1 MTNAIR
7 AIEGREK
14 TLLTALNNLTTT
26 VCNLQN
32 QQCATCKTVCDL
44 SATISGAA
52 SVTKSLVH
60 DGEDHGKTNDGESD
74 GVAMY
79 DDVGVV
85 VTVQDHIEKNVD
97 MPPESSSPT
106 DSSSPPVNRIMV
118 PASPMPTMKKRE
130 VCKLKVVSYC
140 NTIVCLSDELLNSYD
155 VNIWE
160 PGDHQRNQGKLNSVD
175 QHSRKIIFNRTVQE
189 LQSGS
194 MPDDIANDSLAEVVK
209 IATAAS
215 SKALAHSMDVAT
227 SYAAPILQLRGTPLA
242 PDDTAGTL
250 SDTPSV
256 ASSFAEV
263 APSQIGK

>member
-7 AIEGREK
+7 AIEGRER

-60 DGEDHGKTNDGESD
+60 DGEDHGTKTNVGESD

-130 VCKLKVVSYC
+130 V
-140 NTIVCLSDELLNSYD
+140 
-155 VNIWE
+155 
-160 PGDHQRNQGKLNSVD
+160 
-175 QHSRKIIFNRTVQE
+175 
-189 LQSGS
+189 
-194 MPDDIANDSLAEVVK
+194 
-209 IATAAS
+209 
-215 SKALAHSMDVAT
+215 AT

-242 PDDTAGTL
+242 PADTTGTL
-250 SDTPSV
+250 SDTLSDSV
-256 ASSFAEV
+256 ASSYAEV
-263 APSQIGK
+263 IPGQVGN